1 MSDIGVIEELKN
13 SSFSLLQYK
22 KFLHEFYGSR
32 IEYKSEQFE
41 WYRKQGNYIVVIAIV
56 NGKIVGQATAY
67 TCKAYISG
75 SILPISWG
83 CDTFVLPKYR
93 GLGLGKKLQEYLHE
107 HATNFSSAG
116 YTPLNGI
123 IKRKCGAHILFTD
136 SFVYYPVSNLINFA
150 LKKIAQKKAN
160 INLRLPLCKFP
171 FYYYLNKK
179 RKKHFDIQIERYEE
193 ISDEVLSFMEHT
205 LHSQYDF
212 YIVRDKEYMQWK
224 YLENPSMTY
233 RLLTVRKNEKL
244 LATIF
249 FTDVFCSVLS
259 GIRLHYCKV
268 LDSIIAKDCGFTQ
281 LDSLLCVMKY
291 WKAQHVYVDGIA
303 SLFDVCYWGKVGFK
317 RPMLSMLHG
326 VKVNSPYI
334 AYSDQDLEQ
343 MR

>member
-1 MSDIGVIEELKN
+1 M
-13 SSFSLLQYK
+13 
-22 KFLHEFYGSR
+22 
-32 IEYKSEQFE
+32 
-41 WYRKQGNYIVVIAIV
+41 
-56 NGKIVGQATAY
+56 
-67 TCKAYISG
+67 
-75 SILPISWG
+75 
-83 CDTFVLPKYR
+83 
-93 GLGLGKKLQEYLHE
+93 
-107 HATNFSSAG
+107 
-116 YTPLNGI
+116 
-123 IKRKCGAHILFTD
+123 
-136 SFVYYPVSNLINFA
+136 
-150 LKKIAQKKAN
+150 
-160 INLRLPLCKFP
+160 RLPLCKFP

-179 RKKHFDIQIERYEE
+179 REKGFDIQIERYEE
-193 ISDEVLSFMEHT
+193 ISDEVLSFMEYT

-281 LDSLLCVMKY
+281 LDALLCVMKY

-303 SLFDVCYWGKVGFK
+303 SIFDVHYWGKVGFK